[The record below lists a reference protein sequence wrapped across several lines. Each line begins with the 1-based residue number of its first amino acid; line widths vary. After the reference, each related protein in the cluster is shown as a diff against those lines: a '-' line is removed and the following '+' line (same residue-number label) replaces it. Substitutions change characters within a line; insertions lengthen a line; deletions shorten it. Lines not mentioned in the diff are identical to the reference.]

1 MTNGRRMALGVAIYV
16 ALLLALVSLPYWI
29 IT

>member
-1 MTNGRRMALGVAIYV
+1 MTDHSHLALVVAIYV